1 MDQRNFQFLCYG
13 LIAAWAL
20 VAVYL
25 VVLAGRGSK
34 LRQELDRVK
43 RMMEDREGAR

>member
-25 VVLAGRGSK
+25 VVLAQRGGK
-34 LRQELDRVK
+34 LRRELERVK
-43 RMMEDREGAR
+43 RMMEDRESRR

>member
-20 VAVYL
+20 VAIYL
-25 VVLAGRGSK
+25 VVLAGRGGK
-34 LRQELDRVK
+34 LRKELERVK
-43 RMMEDREGAR
+43 RMVDDRER